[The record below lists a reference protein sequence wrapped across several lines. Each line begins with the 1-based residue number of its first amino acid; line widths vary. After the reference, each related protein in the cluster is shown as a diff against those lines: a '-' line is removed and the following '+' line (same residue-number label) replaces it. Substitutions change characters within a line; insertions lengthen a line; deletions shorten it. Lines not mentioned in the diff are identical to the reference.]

1 MFDRFQ
7 GFWATFW
14 DIEHIR
20 VYLTMAWLAYLI
32 GLGIWIVLQKRE
44 PVATLSWL
52 MGLAALPYI
61 GLLVYVLIGPQRIK
75 RFRLRRSRARVAA
88 LAEAEKLERSEQVEL
103 SRLATATTEFVP
115 TSATDVH
122 LLIDGHA
129 KYTHLLKDIAEAK
142 HHIHLEYYIYAADEV
157 GTAIRDALV
166 ERARAGVTVRLL
178 LDALGS
184 SRATEKYFKPLLD
197 AGGEIAWFHPTHFS
211 RIWKFWRRPWVNMR
225 SHRKIVVIDSL
236 IGYTG
241 GINVTIEEDES
252 RRDDAYRDLHMRMTG
267 KVVLQLQQIFVEDWA
282 YSTGH
287 REFISQVARTL
298 PALEEGRF
306 CVQAIPSGPDSDW
319 EAIHRVHVG
328 AIHAARK
335 RVWLLTPYFVPG
347 EAALMALTSAA
358 LAGLDVRL
366 MVPHRSDSLL
376 VTLAA
381 RSYFD
386 RLLAAGVKIYQ
397 YGPRMLHTKA
407 MLVDDDIALIGTA
420 NFDPRSFRL
429 NFEVTMLFNDEE
441 VASALEKQILAEFPS
456 APRVRDPGK
465 RPWLTAQLPEAVARL
480 MSPLL

>member
-1 MFDRFQ
+1 MFESLHA
-7 GFWATFW
+7 FWSHFW

-20 VYLTMAWLAYLI
+20 LYLTVAWLAYLL

-75 RFRLRRSRARVAA
+75 RFRLRRSRARVSA
-88 LAEAEKLERSEQVEL
+88 LSDADQPARSEQIEL
-103 SRLATATTEFVP
+103 SKLVAATTQFAP
-115 TSATDVH
+115 SSATDVH
-122 LLIDGHA
+122 LLVDGHA
-129 KYTHLLKDIAEAK
+129 KYGHLLEDIARAK
-142 HHIHLEYYIYAADEV
+142 QHIHLEYYIYAPDEV

-178 LDALGS
+178 VDALGS
-184 SRATEKYFKPLLD
+184 SSATEKFFKPLRD
-197 AGGEIAWFHPTHFS
+197 AGGQIAWFHPTRFS
-211 RIWKFWRRPWVNMR
+211 RIWKFWRRPWVNLR
-225 SHRKIVVIDSL
+225 SHRKIVVIDSA
-236 IGYTG
+236 IAYTG

-252 RRDDAYRDLHMRMTG
+252 RRDDAYRDLHVRLTG
-267 KVVLQLQQIFVEDWA
+267 NVVLQLQQIFVEDWA
-282 YSTGH
+282 YSTDD
-287 REFISQVARTL
+287 RDFISEVARDL
-298 PALEEGRF
+298 PQPVEGKF
-306 CVQAIPSGPDSDW
+306 CAQAIPSGPDSDW

-328 AIHAARK
+328 AIYAART

-366 MVPHRSDSLL
+366 MVPLKSDSKL

-386 RLLAAGVKIYQ
+386 RLMEAGVKIYQ

-429 NFEVTMLFNDEE
+429 NFEVTMLFNDAA
-441 VASALEKQILAEFPS
+441 VAAALEKQILVEFPS
-456 APRVRDPGK
+456 APRYRDPGK
-465 RPWLTAQLPEAVARL
+465 RHWLTAQLPEAFARL

>member
-1 MFDRFQ
+1 MFE
-7 GFWATFW
+7 GLHAFWSGLW

-20 VYLTMAWLAYLI
+20 LYLTVAWLAYLI
-32 GLGIWIVLQKRE
+32 GLGVWIVLQKRE

-52 MGLAALPYI
+52 MGLAALPYV
-61 GLLVYVLIGPQRIK
+61 GLLIYVLIGPQRIK

-88 LAEAEKLERSEQVEL
+88 LTEAEKSERSEQREL
-103 SRLATATTEFVP
+103 GKLATATTHFLP
-115 TSATDVH
+115 SSATDVQ

-129 KYTHLLKDIAEAK
+129 KYTRLLEDIAHARA
-142 HHIHLEYYIYAADEV
+142 HIHLEYYIYSADEI

-184 SRATEKYFKPLLD
+184 SSATDRFFKPLRD
-197 AGGEIAWFHPTHFS
+197 AGGEVARFHPTRFS
-211 RIWKFWRRPWVNMR
+211 RIWKFWRRPWVNLR

-236 IGYTG
+236 IGYAG
-241 GINVTIEEDES
+241 GINVTVEEDES
-252 RRDDAYRDLHMRMTG
+252 RRADAYRDLHVRLTG

-287 REFISQVARTL
+287 RDFISQVARSL
-298 PALEEGRF
+298 PAQEDGRYT
-306 CVQAIPSGPDSDW
+306 VQAIPSGPDSDW
-319 EAIHRVHVG
+319 EAIHRVHVS
-328 AIHAARK
+328 AIHAASE

-358 LAGLDVRL
+358 LSGLDVRL
-366 MVPHRSDSLL
+366 MVPYKSDSKL

-386 RLLAAGVKIYQ
+386 RLMEAGVKIYQ

-429 NFEVTMLFNDEE
+429 NFEVTLLFSGHE
-441 VASALEKQILAEFPS
+441 VAAALEKQILAEFPS

-465 RPWLTAQLPEAVARL
+465 RNWLTAQLPEAIARL

>member
-1 MFDRFQ
+1 MLDGFQ
-7 GFWATFW
+7 AFWSNFW

-20 VYLTMAWLAYLI
+20 LYLTVAWIAYLI

-88 LAEAEKLERSEQVEL
+88 LTESESFERSEQVEL
-103 SRLATATTEFVP
+103 SKLAEATTQFVP

-129 KYTHLLKDIAEAK
+129 KYTHLLSDIASAQM
-142 HHIHLEYYIYAADEV
+142 HIHLEYYIYAADEV
-157 GTAIRDALV
+157 GIAIRDALT
-166 ERARAGVTVRLL
+166 ERASAGVSVRLL
-178 LDALGS
+178 VDALGS
-184 SRATEKYFKPLLD
+184 SRATKKFFKPLTD
-197 AGGEIAWFHPTHFS
+197 AGGEIAWFHPTRFMS
-211 RIWKFWRRPWVNMR
+211 IWKFWRRPWLNLR
-225 SHRKIVVIDSL
+225 SHRKIVVIDSS
-236 IGYTG
+236 IAYTG
-241 GINVTIEEDES
+241 GINVTEEEDES
-252 RRDDAYRDLHMRMTG
+252 RREDAYRDLHMRLTG

-282 YSTGH
+282 YSTGD
-287 REFISQVARTL
+287 RDFLSQVARTL
-298 PALEEGRF
+298 PKLEEGRF
-306 CVQAIPSGPDSDW
+306 SAQAIPSGPDSDW
-319 EAIHRVHVG
+319 EAIHRCHVS
-328 AIHAARK
+328 AIYAARE

-366 MVPHRSDSLL
+366 MVPHKSDSKL

-386 RLLAAGVKIYQ
+386 RLMVSGVKIYE

-429 NFEVTMLFNDEE
+429 NFEVTMLFNDAE
-441 VASALEKQILAEFPS
+441 VAAALEKQILAEFPS

-465 RPWLTAQLPEAVARL
+465 RNWLTAQLPEAIARL

>member
-1 MFDRFQ
+1 MFETLQ
-7 GFWATFW
+7 ALWTQFWN
-14 DIEHIR
+14 IEHIR
-20 VYLTMAWLAYLI
+20 LYLTAAWLAYLV
-32 GLGIWIVLQKRE
+32 GLGIWILLQKRE

-88 LAEAEKLERSEQVEL
+88 LTASDKLERSEQVEL
-103 SRLATATTEFVP
+103 SRLATATTQLVA
-115 TSATDVH
+115 TSATDVE

-129 KYTHLLKDIAEAK
+129 KYTKLLEDIAQAK
-142 HHIHLEYYIYAADEV
+142 SHIHLEYYIYAADEV
-157 GTAIRDALV
+157 GSLIRDALI
-166 ERARAGVTVRLL
+166 ERVRAGVTVRLL
-178 LDALGS
+178 VDALGS
-184 SRATEKYFKPLLD
+184 ARSTKKFFKPLTD
-197 AGGEIAWFHPTHFS
+197 AGAELAWFHPTHFT
-211 RIWKFWRRPWVNMR
+211 RIWKIWQRPWVNLR
-225 SHRKIVVIDSL
+225 SHRKIVVIDSR
-236 IGYTG
+236 IAYTG
-241 GINVTIEEDES
+241 GINVTVEEDES
-252 RRDDAYRDLHMRMTG
+252 RRDDAYRDLHVRLTG
-267 KVVLQLQQIFVEDWA
+267 KVVLQLQQIFIEDWA
-282 YSTGH
+282 YTTDQ
-287 REFISQVARTL
+287 RDFISEIARTL
-298 PALEEGRF
+298 PELTDGPYA
-306 CVQAIPSGPDSDW
+306 VQAIPSGPDSDW

-328 AIHAARK
+328 AIHAARE

-366 MVPHRSDSLL
+366 MVPHKSDSKL

-386 RLLAAGVKIYQ
+386 RLMVAGVKIYE

-429 NFEVTMLFNDEE
+429 NFEVTLLFNDAV
-441 VASALEKQILAEFPS
+441 VAGALEKQILGEFPY
-456 APRVRDPGK
+456 APRVRDPGT
-465 RPWLTAQLPEAVARL
+465 RNWLTAQLPEAIARL